1 LHQTKWDHKR
11 SFTPYLFTHPRRN
24 LREEVLLLLTKKIA
38 LVVLTIAAAAPGPVF
53 AAEWPYWRGPRSN
66 NVSDETGL
74 PSRWTRDGENMLWRA
89 SWTGRST
96 PVALEG
102 RVCASGRAELRLES
116 VACWDARDGRKLW
129 ERRFP
134 VYNTTIPFSRV
145 GWASVTADPETGYL
159 YAQNGDG
166 HLLCLDRD
174 GKTVWERRLGEE
186 MGRSSGYGGRTHT
199 PLVDGAQLIMSVVGT
214 GWGDL
219 SALRQRYVAF
229 DKHTGTVTWIATPS
243 DAVVEDFNNQANAVV
258 AEIGG
263 RRLIIGGGADGWIYA
278 IRSETG
284 DLQWKFRLSQKS
296 LNSPVTVVGSTVYAT
311 SNGEPVEGNFLGQ
324 IVALDGSG
332 SGDVTATA
340 RIWNTDAVMAGFAAP
355 VYHAGRLYVVDDSAN
370 LRALDAR
377 TGKPLFETNLGT
389 VGRIAPLFADG
400 KIYATEVNGHIT
412 ILKAHADRFEV
423 LDHDALTAP
432 EGRQT
437 ELWGGFAAAYGRLY
451 FMAEDGLYA
460 LGDKTKPFP
469 AVARRASAV
478 PARAASIRSADPAS
492 VLVLPAEAQI
502 FADKDLA
509 FEVRAFDPTG
519 RPVQAPA
526 GAAYTIE
533 GLSGTVGA
541 DGRFRPDPAAGNQA
555 GKVKVSLAGKDAVA
569 RVRVFQPLPWS
580 EDFEGGKLPPYFLG
594 AGRFTIADLE
604 GSKVLHKA
612 PVQTGLN
619 RATAFIG
626 PASMQAYTI
635 EADLRAAKRGRRM
648 PDLGLMNGGYTLDL
662 QGNHQRLQVRSW
674 ASELAFSKQV
684 EFPWQPDVWYRMR
697 LRVEPGPAKV
707 VVRGKV
713 WPKSEPEPGAWT
725 IEYEDAS
732 GIPGGAPGI
741 YADSSTEL
749 AFDNVQVVV
758 NR

>member
-1 LHQTKWDHKR
+1 MPRHGIWYLVMMHKAA
-11 SFTPYLFTHPRRN
+11 FVF
-24 LREEVLLLLTKKIA
+24 LLS
-38 LVVLTIAAAAPGPVF
+38 AAAGSAD
-53 AAEWPYWRGPRSN
+53 EWPYWRGPHSN

-74 PSRWTRDGENMLWRA
+74 PSRWTRGGENMLWRA
-89 SWTGRST
+89 AWVGRST
-96 PVALEG
+96 PVAFDG
-102 RVCASGRAELRLES
+102 RVCASGRADLRFEA
-116 VACWDARDGRKLW
+116 VGCWSAQDGRKLW

-145 GWASVTADPETGYL
+145 GWASVTADPQTGYL

-174 GKTVWERRLGEE
+174 GKTVWQRRLGEE

-199 PLVDGAQLIMSVVGT
+199 PLLDGERLIMSVVGT

-229 DKHTGTVTWIATPS
+229 DKKTGAVNWIATPS
-243 DAVVEDFNNQANAVV
+243 DASVEDFNNQANAVV

-278 IRSETG
+278 IRAETG
-284 DLQWKFRLSQKS
+284 ELQWKFRLSQKS
-296 LNSPVTVVGSTVYAT
+296 LNSPVTLVGSTVYAT

-324 IVALDGSG
+324 IVAIDGSG
-332 SGDVTATA
+332 SGDITATG
-340 RIWNTDAVMAGFAAP
+340 RLWHVDGVMAGFAAP
-355 VYHAGRLYVVDDSAN
+355 VYLGGRLYVVDDSAG
-370 LRALDAR
+370 LRALDAK
-377 TGKPLFETNLGT
+377 TGRLLFETNLGT
-389 VGRIAPLFADG
+389 VGRAAPLFADG
-400 KIYATEVNGHIT
+400 KIYATEVNGHVT
-412 ILKAHADRFEV
+412 ILKALDDRFEV
-423 LDHDALTAP
+423 LDRDALTTP

-437 ELWGGFAAAYGRLY
+437 EVWGSVVAAYGRLY
-451 FMAEDGLYA
+451 FMAEDGLYCV
-460 LGDKTKPFP
+460 GDKAKPFP
-469 AVARRASAV
+469 AHARRAGPGAPRHTV
-478 PARAASIRSADPAS
+478 RPATSGGPASI
-492 VLVLPAEAQI
+492 LLLPAEAQVS
-502 FADKDLA
+502 ADEELV
-509 FEVRAFDPTG
+509 FEVRAFDASGKAVGVPG
-519 RPVQAPA
+519 
-526 GAAYTIE
+526 GALFALE
-533 GLSGTVGA
+533 GLQGTVTA

-555 GKVKVSLAGKDAVA
+555 GKVKVTVAGKEAPA
-569 RVRVFQPLPWS
+569 RVRVFEPLPFS
-580 EDFEGGKLPPYFLG
+580 EDFEGGKVPAYFLG
-594 AGRFTIADLE
+594 AGRFSIADLD

-626 PASMQAYTI
+626 PASLQGYTI
-635 EADLRAAKRGRRM
+635 EADLRAAKKGRRM

-684 EFPWQPDVWYRMR
+684 EFPWQPDIWYRMK
-697 LRVEPGPAKV
+697 LRVDPTAARV
-707 VVRGKV
+707 LVRGKV
-713 WPKSEPEPGAWT
+713 WPKSEPEPHAWT

-732 GIPGGAPGI
+732 GIPGGAPGL

-749 AFDNVQVVV
+749 AFDNVKVVV

>member
-1 LHQTKWDHKR
+1 MKMTGL
-11 SFTPYLFTHPRRN
+11 SLALLALLANPPHPARA
-24 LREEVLLLLTKKIA
+24 E
-38 LVVLTIAAAAPGPVF
+38 
-53 AAEWPYWRGPRSN
+53 EWPSWRGPRSN
-66 NVSDETGL
+66 NISEETGL
-74 PSRWTRDGENMLWRA
+74 PSRWTRGGENMLWRA
-89 SWTGRST
+89 DWVGRST
-96 PVALEG
+96 PAVFDG
-102 RVCASGRAELRLES
+102 RVCASGRAEFRFEA
-116 VACWDARDGRKLW
+116 VACWDARDGKKLW

-134 VYNTTIPFSRV
+134 VYNTTIPFPRV

-199 PLVDGAQLIMSVVGT
+199 PLVDGRHLIMSLVGT

-219 SALRQRYVAF
+219 SALRQRYAAF
-229 DKHTGTVTWIATPS
+229 DKRTGAVSWIATPS

-278 IRSETG
+278 LRAETG
-284 DLQWKFRLSQKS
+284 ELQWKFRMSQKS
-296 LNSPVTVVGSTVYAT
+296 LNSPVTVVGNTVYAT
-311 SNGEPVEGNFLGQ
+311 SNGEPAVGNFLGQ

-340 RIWNTDAVMAGFAAP
+340 RIWNTDAVLAGFAAP
-355 VYHAGRLYVVDDSAN
+355 VFHAGRLYVVDDSAN
-370 LRALDAR
+370 LRALDAK
-377 TGKPLFETNLGT
+377 TGKLLFETNLGT
-389 VGRIAPLFADG
+389 IGRAAPLLADG
-400 KIYATEVNGHIT
+400 KIYATEVNGHVT
-412 ILKAHADRFEV
+412 ILRALEDRFEV
-423 LDHDALTAP
+423 LDRDALTAT

-451 FMAEDGLYA
+451 FMAEDGVYA
-460 LGDKTKPFP
+460 LGDKAKTFP
-469 AVARRASAV
+469 ARPAVRRPGAGDTRTATP
-478 PARAASIRSADPAS
+478 PAGEAAS
-492 VLVLPAEAQI
+492 VLLVPAETQVA
-502 FADKDLA
+502 AGNELA
-509 FEVRAFDPTG
+509 LAVRAFDANG
-519 RPVQAPA
+519 NEVRVAP
-526 GAAYTIE
+526 GAAFALE
-533 GLSGTVGA
+533 SLKGTVSA

-555 GKVKVSLAGKDAVA
+555 GRVKVTLAGKEAVA

-580 EDFEGGKLPPYFLG
+580 EDFEAGKVPSHFLG
-594 AGRFTIADLE
+594 AGRFTIADLD

-612 PVQTGLN
+612 PAQTGLN
-619 RATAFIG
+619 RGIAFIG
-626 PASMQAYTI
+626 PSSMTGYTI
-635 EADLRAAKRGRRM
+635 EADLRASKRGRRM
-648 PDLGLMNGGYTLDL
+648 ADIGLINGGYTLDL

-674 ASELAFSKQV
+674 ASELSFSKQV

-697 LRVEPGPAKV
+697 LRVEPAAAKV

-713 WPKSEPEPGAWT
+713 WPKTEPEPAAWT

-732 GIPGGAPGI
+732 GILSGAPAL

-749 AFDNVQVVV
+749 DFDNVQVMV

>member
-1 LHQTKWDHKR
+1 
-11 SFTPYLFTHPRRN
+11 
-24 LREEVLLLLTKKIA
+24 
-38 LVVLTIAAAAPGPVF
+38 
-53 AAEWPYWRGPRSN
+53 
-66 NVSDETGL
+66 
-74 PSRWTRDGENMLWRA
+74 MLWRA
-89 SWTGRST
+89 DWVGRST
-96 PVALEG
+96 PAVFDG
-102 RVCASGRAELRLES
+102 RVCASGRAELRFEV
-116 VACWDARDGRKLW
+116 VACWNAGDGRKLW

-166 HLLCLDRD
+166 HLLCLDRE
-174 GKTVWERRLGEE
+174 GKTVWERRMGEE

-199 PLVDGAQLIMSVVGT
+199 PLLDGQQLIISVVGT

-219 SALRQRYVAF
+219 GALRQRYVSF
-229 DKHTGTVTWIATPS
+229 DKRTGTVIWIATPS

-278 IRSETG
+278 LRSETG
-284 DLQWKFRLSQKS
+284 ELQWKFRLSQKS
-296 LNSPVTVVGSTVYAT
+296 LNSPVTVVGTTVYAT
-311 SNGEPVEGNFLGQ
+311 SNGEPVDGNFLGQ
-324 IVALDGSG
+324 IVAIDGSG
-332 SGDVTATA
+332 NGDVTDTA
-340 RIWNTDAVMAGFAAP
+340 RLWNTDAVLAGFAAP
-355 VYHAGRLYVVDDSAN
+355 VFHAGRLYIVDDSAN
-370 LRALDAR
+370 LRALDAK
-377 TGKPLFETNLGT
+377 TGKLLFETNLGT
-389 VGRIAPLFADG
+389 IGRSAPLVADG
-400 KIYATEVNGHIT
+400 RLYTTEVNGHVT
-412 ILKAHADRFEV
+412 ILKALEDRFEV
-423 LDHDALTAP
+423 LDRDALTMP

-460 LGDKTKPFP
+460 LGDKAKPFP
-469 AVARRASAV
+469 ARPAAGRAGAGDTRTASPSAGE
-478 PARAASIRSADPAS
+478 AAS
-492 VLVLPAEAQI
+492 VLLLPAEAQLA
-502 FADKDLA
+502 ADKDLV
-509 FEVRAFDPTG
+509 FEVRAFDATG
-519 RPVQAPA
+519 KAVRVPS
-526 GAAYTIE
+526 GATFALE
-533 GLSGTVGA
+533 GLKGTVA
-541 DGRFRPDPAAGNQA
+541 PDGRFRPDPAAGNQA
-555 GKVKVSLAGKDAVA
+555 GKIKVTVAGKEAA
-569 RVRVFQPLPWS
+569 SRVRVFQPLPWS
-580 EDFEGGKLPPYFLG
+580 EDFEGGRVPAYFLG

-626 PASMQAYTI
+626 PSSMSGYTI

-697 LRVEPGPAKV
+697 LRVEPAPAKV

-713 WPKSEPEPGAWT
+713 WPKSEPEPAAWT

-732 GIPGGAPGI
+732 GIAAGAPGI
-741 YADSSTEL
+741 YADSSTDL
-749 AFDNVQVVV
+749 DFDNVQVMV

>member
-1 LHQTKWDHKR
+1 
-11 SFTPYLFTHPRRN
+11 
-24 LREEVLLLLTKKIA
+24 
-38 LVVLTIAAAAPGPVF
+38 
-53 AAEWPYWRGPRSN
+53 
-66 NVSDETGL
+66 
-74 PSRWTRDGENMLWRA
+74 M
-89 SWTGRST
+89 
-96 PVALEG
+96 
-102 RVCASGRAELRLES
+102 
-116 VACWDARDGRKLW
+116 VACWNASDGKKLW

-166 HLLCLDRD
+166 HLFCLDRD

-199 PLVDGAQLIMSVVGT
+199 PLVDGRQLIISVVGT

-219 SALRQRYVAF
+219 SALRQRYFAF
-229 DKHTGTVTWIATPS
+229 DKRTGAVIWIATPS
-243 DAVVEDFNNQANAVV
+243 DAAVEDFNNQANAVV
-258 AEIGG
+258 TEIGG

-278 IRSETG
+278 LRSETG
-284 DLQWKFRLSQKS
+284 ELQWKFRLSQKS
-296 LNSPVTVVGSTVYAT
+296 LNSPVTVVGNTVYAT

-324 IVALDGSG
+324 VVAIDGSG
-332 SGDVTATA
+332 SGDITATA
-340 RIWNTDAVMAGFAAP
+340 RLWHLDGVLAGFAAP
-355 VYHAGRLYVVDDSAN
+355 VVLGDRLYVVDDSAG
-370 LRALDAR
+370 LRALDAKS
-377 TGKPLFETNLGT
+377 GKPLFETNLGT
-389 VGRIAPLFADG
+389 VGRAAPLFADG

-412 ILKAHADRFEV
+412 ILKALDDRFEA
-423 LDHDALTAP
+423 LDRDALTTP

-469 AVARRASAV
+469 APAPPVTGVTREMAS
-478 PARAASIRSADPAS
+478 PSSAEPAS
-492 VLVLPAEAQI
+492 LLLRPAEAQI
-502 FADKDLA
+502 GADKDLA
-509 FEVRAFDPTG
+509 FEVRAFDASG
-519 RPVQAPA
+519 KAA
-526 GAAYTIE
+526 GLPGGALFALE
-533 GLSGTVGA
+533 GLKGTVTP

-555 GKVKVSLAGKDAVA
+555 GKVKVTVAGKEAVA

-580 EDFEGGKLPPYFLG
+580 EDFEGGKVPGYFLG
-594 AGRFTIADLE
+594 AGRFTIGDLE

-626 PASMQAYTI
+626 PASMSGYTI
-635 EADLRAAKRGRRM
+635 DADLRATKKGRRM

-674 ASELAFSKQV
+674 ASELAFSRQV

-697 LRVEPGPAKV
+697 LRVEPTAAKV

-713 WPKSEPEPGAWT
+713 WPKSEPEPSAWT
-725 IEYEDAS
+725 IEYEDPS
-732 GIPGGAPGI
+732 GIMSGAPGL
-741 YADSSTEL
+741 YADSLTEL
-749 AFDNVQVVV
+749 DFDNVQVMV

>member
-1 LHQTKWDHKR
+1 MKLTAL
-11 SFTPYLFTHPRRN
+11 SLAV
-24 LREEVLLLLTKKIA
+24 LVLLASPPRPLR
-38 LVVLTIAAAAPGPVF
+38 GE
-53 AAEWPYWRGPRSN
+53 EWPSWRGPRSN
-66 NVSDETGL
+66 NISEETGL
-74 PSRWTRDGENMLWRA
+74 PSRWTRGGENMLWRA
-89 SWTGRST
+89 EWVGRST
-96 PVALEG
+96 PAVFDG
-102 RVCASGRAELRLES
+102 RVCASGRAEQRFEA
-116 VACWDARDGRKLW
+116 VACWDARDGKKLW

-134 VYNTTIPFSRV
+134 VYNTTIPFTRV

-199 PLVDGAQLIMSVVGT
+199 PLVDGQNLIMSVVGT

-229 DKHTGTVTWIATPS
+229 DKRTGAVTWIATPS

-278 IRSETG
+278 LRAETG
-284 DLQWKFRLSQKS
+284 ELQWKFRMSQKS
-296 LNSPVTVVGSTVYAT
+296 LNSPVTVVGNTVYAT
-311 SNGEPVEGNFLGQ
+311 SNGEPVDGNFLGQ
-324 IVALDGSG
+324 IVALDGAG
-332 SGDVTATA
+332 RGDVTATA
-340 RIWNTDAVMAGFAAP
+340 RIWHTDAILAGFAAP
-355 VYHAGRLYVVDDSAN
+355 VFHAGRLYVVDDSAN
-370 LRALDAR
+370 LHAFDAK
-377 TGKPLFETNLGT
+377 TGKALFETNLGT
-389 VGRIAPLFADG
+389 IGRAAPLVADG
-400 KIYATEVNGHIT
+400 KLYTTEVNGHVT
-412 ILKAHADRFEV
+412 ILRALEDRFEV
-423 LDHDALTAP
+423 LDRDALTAP
-432 EGRQT
+432 EGRQI

-460 LGDKTKPFP
+460 LGDKAKPFP
-469 AVARRASAV
+469 ARPAAPRASG
-478 PARAASIRSADPAS
+478 AATPSAGEAAS
-492 VLVLPAEAQI
+492 VLLVPAEAQV
-502 FADKDLA
+502 AVDRDVA
-509 FEVRAFDPTG
+509 FEVRGFDAAG
-519 RPVQAPA
+519 KAVRVAP
-526 GAAYTIE
+526 GAAFALE
-533 GLSGTVGA
+533 GLAGTVSP

-555 GKVKVSLAGKDAVA
+555 GKVKLTLAGKEAVA

-580 EDFEGGKLPPYFLG
+580 EDFEGGKVPGYFLG
-594 AGRFTIADLE
+594 AGRFTIADLD

-619 RATAFIG
+619 RGIAFIG
-626 PASMQAYTI
+626 PASMSGYTI
-635 EADLRAAKRGRRM
+635 EADLRAVKRGRRM
-648 PDLGLMNGGYTLDL
+648 PDIGLINGGYTLDL

-697 LRVEPGPAKV
+697 LRVEPAAAKV

-713 WPKSEPEPGAWT
+713 WPKSEPEPAAWT

-732 GIPGGAPGI
+732 GILSGAPAL

-749 AFDNVQVVV
+749 HFDNVQVMV

>member
-1 LHQTKWDHKR
+1 MA
-11 SFTPYLFTHPRRN
+11 
-24 LREEVLLLLTKKIA
+24 LLT
-38 LVVLTIAAAAPGPVF
+38 VLTAPALTLE
-53 AAEWPYWRGPRSN
+53 AAEWPSWRGPHSN
-66 NVSDETGL
+66 NVSEETGL
-74 PSRWTRDGENMLWRA
+74 PSRWTRGGENMLWRVD
-89 SWTGRST
+89 WVGRST
-96 PVALEG
+96 PAVFDG
-102 RVCASGRAELRLES
+102 RVCASGRADLRFES

-166 HLLCLDRD
+166 HLICLDRA
-174 GKTVWERRLGEE
+174 GKTIWDRRLGEE

-199 PLVDGAQLIMSVVGT
+199 PLVDGGQLIMSVVGT

-219 SALRQRYVAF
+219 SALRQRYIAF
-229 DKHTGTVTWIATPS
+229 DKRTGAVTWISTPG
-243 DAVVEDFNNQANAVV
+243 DAPVEDFNNQANAVA

-278 IRSETG
+278 IRAGTG
-284 DLQWKFRLSQKS
+284 ELQWKFRMSQKS

-324 IVALDGSG
+324 VVALDGSG
-332 SGDVTATA
+332 SGDITSTA
-340 RIWNTDAVMAGFAAP
+340 RRWHLDGVLAGFAAP
-355 VYHAGRLYVVDDSAN
+355 VFLDGRLYVVDDSAG
-370 LRALDAR
+370 LRAIDAS
-377 TGKPLFETNLGT
+377 TGKQLFETNLGT
-389 VGRIAPLFADG
+389 VGRMAPLFADG
-400 KIYATEVNGHIT
+400 KIYATEVNGHVT
-412 ILKAHADRFEV
+412 ILKALADRFEV
-423 LDHDALTAP
+423 LDRDALTAP

-451 FMAEDGLYA
+451 FMAEDGLYS
-460 LGDKTKPFP
+460 LGNKSKPFP
-469 AVARRASAV
+469 
-478 PARAASIRSADPAS
+478 PAASRPAARTVAATS
-492 VLVLPAEAQI
+492 PAAAGEPTSFAIHPAEAQLA
-502 FADKDLA
+502 ADKELA
-509 FEVRAFDPTG
+509 FSVRGFDAMG
-519 RPVQAPA
+519 RDARVPG
-526 GAAYTIE
+526 GAAFTLE
-533 GLSGTVGA
+533 GLKGTITA

-555 GKVKVSLAGKDAVA
+555 GKVKVTVAGKDAVS
-569 RVRVFQPLPWS
+569 RVRVFRALPWT
-580 EDFEGGKLPPYFLG
+580 EDFEGGKVPAHFLG
-594 AGRFTIADLE
+594 AGRFTIADME

-619 RATAFIG
+619 RGVAFMG
-626 PASMQAYTI
+626 PASLADYTI

-648 PDLGLMNGGYTLDL
+648 PDIGLINGGYTLDL

-697 LRVEPGPAKV
+697 LRVEPTAAKV
-707 VVRGKV
+707 IVRGKV
-713 WPKSEPEPGAWT
+713 WPRAEPEPAAWT

-732 GIPGGAPGI
+732 GIASGAPAL
-741 YADSSTEL
+741 YAESSTEL
-749 AFDNVQVVV
+749 AFDNVQVME

>member
-1 LHQTKWDHKR
+1 MKL
-11 SFTPYLFTHPRRN
+11 
-24 LREEVLLLLTKKIA
+24 
-38 LVVLTIAAAAPGPVF
+38 IAAAVSVLAI
-53 AAEWPYWRGPRSN
+53 AAGSTAARAEEWPYFRGPRSN
-66 NVSDETGL
+66 GVSEEKAL
-74 PSRWTRDGENMLWRA
+74 PSKWTRGGENMLWRA
-89 SWTGRST
+89 DWIGRST
-96 PVALEG
+96 PVVFEG
-102 RVCASGRAELRLES
+102 RVCASGRAEQRLEA
-116 VACWDARDGRKLW
+116 VACWDAKDGRKLW

-145 GWASVTADPETGYL
+145 GWASVTADPATGYL

-166 HLLCLDRD
+166 HLFCLDRD

-199 PLVDGAQLIMSVVGT
+199 PLLDGDQLVMSVVGT

-219 SALRQRYVAF
+219 GALRQRYASF
-229 DKHTGTVTWIATPS
+229 DKRTGAVLWIATPS
-243 DAVVEDFNNQANAVV
+243 DAVVEDFNNQANAVA

-278 IRSETG
+278 LRAETG
-284 DLQWKFRLSQKS
+284 ELQWKYRMSQKS
-296 LNSPVTVVGSTVYAT
+296 LNSPVTVVGNTVYAT
-311 SNGEPVEGNFLGQ
+311 SNGEPVDGNFLGQ
-324 IVALDGSG
+324 IVALDGTG

-355 VYHAGRLYVVDDSAN
+355 VFDAGRLYVVDDAAN
-370 LRALDAR
+370 LKAVDAK
-377 TGKPLFETNLGT
+377 TGRILFETNLGT
-389 VGRIAPLFADG
+389 VGRSAPLLADG
-400 KIYATEVNGHIT
+400 KLYATEVNGHVT
-412 ILKAHADRFEV
+412 ILKPLADRFEV
-423 LDHDALTAP
+423 LDQDALTA
-432 EGRQT
+432 EGRQI

-460 LGDKTKPFP
+460 LGDKSKPFP
-469 AVARRASAV
+469 SLPARRA
-478 PARAASIRSADPAS
+478 PAAAASTAGLSPGEAAS
-492 VLVLPAEAQI
+492 VLVVPAEAQLET
-502 FADKDLA
+502 AKDLA
-509 FEVRAFDPTG
+509 FEVRAFDAAG
-519 RPVQAPA
+519 KPVRVPA
-526 GAAYTIE
+526 GATFTLE
-533 GLSGTVGA
+533 GLKGTISA

-555 GKVKVSLAGKDAVA
+555 GKVKATAGGKEAVS
-569 RVRVFQPLPWS
+569 RVRVFAPLPWS
-580 EDFEGGKLPPYFLG
+580 EDFEGGKVPAYFLG

-626 PASMQAYTI
+626 PASMAGYTI

-674 ASELAFSKQV
+674 ASELAFAKQI

-697 LRVEPGPAKV
+697 LRVEPAATKV

-713 WPKSEPEPGAWT
+713 WPKAEPEPAAWT
-725 IEYEDAS
+725 IEYEDPS
-732 GIPGGAPGI
+732 GIATGAPGL
-741 YADSSTEL
+741 YADSSTDL
-749 AFDNVQVVV
+749 DIDNVQVMV

>member
-1 LHQTKWDHKR
+1 MKL
-11 SFTPYLFTHPRRN
+11 SGVSLA
-24 LREEVLLLLTKKIA
+24 LLA
-38 LVVLTIAAAAPGPVF
+38 LVAGAASPLRAE
-53 AAEWPYWRGPRSN
+53 EWPSWRGPRSN
-66 NVSDETGL
+66 NISEETGL
-74 PSRWTRDGENMLWRA
+74 PSRWTRGGENMLWRA
-89 SWTGRST
+89 EWVGRST
-96 PVALEG
+96 PAVFDG
-102 RVCASGRAELRLES
+102 RVCASGRAEQRFEA

-199 PLVDGAQLIMSVVGT
+199 PLVDGPNLIMSVVGT

-219 SALRQRYVAF
+219 SALRQRYAAF
-229 DKHTGTVTWIATPS
+229 DKRTGAVVWIATPS

-278 IRSETG
+278 LRAETG
-284 DLQWKFRLSQKS
+284 ELQWKFRMSQKS
-296 LNSPVTVVGSTVYAT
+296 LNSPVTVVGNTVYAT
-311 SNGEPVEGNFLGQ
+311 SNGEPVDGNFLGQ

-340 RIWNTDAVMAGFAAP
+340 RIWNTDAILAGFAAP
-355 VYHAGRLYVVDDSAN
+355 VFHAGRLYVVDDSAN
-370 LRALDAR
+370 LRAFDAK

-389 VGRIAPLFADG
+389 VGRAAPLIADG
-400 KIYATEVNGHIT
+400 KLYATEVNGHVT
-412 ILKAHADRFEV
+412 ILRALDDRFEV
-423 LDHDALTAP
+423 LDRDALTAP
-432 EGRQT
+432 EGRQI

-460 LGDKTKPFP
+460 LGDKAKPFP
-469 AVARRASAV
+469 ARPAAPRASSA
-478 PARAASIRSADPAS
+478 PAPAAGEAASLL
-492 VLVLPAEAQI
+492 LVPAEAQV
-502 FADKDLA
+502 AVDKELA
-509 FEVRAFDPTG
+509 FEVRGFDAAG
-519 RPVQAPA
+519 KPVRVAP
-526 GAAYTIE
+526 GATFALE
-533 GLSGTVGA
+533 GLSGTVSA

-555 GKVKVSLAGKDAVA
+555 GKVKVALAGKEAVS
-569 RVRVFQPLPWS
+569 RVRVFKPLPWS
-580 EDFEGGKLPPYFLG
+580 EDFEAGKVPGYFLG
-594 AGRFTIADLE
+594 AGRFTITDLE

-626 PASMQAYTI
+626 PSSLSGYTI
-635 EADLRAAKRGRRM
+635 EADLRAVKRGRRM

-674 ASELAFSKQV
+674 ASELGFSKQI

-697 LRVEPGPAKV
+697 LRVDPAPAKV

-713 WPKSEPEPGAWT
+713 WPKSEPEPAAWT
-725 IEYEDAS
+725 IEYEDPS
-732 GIPGGAPGI
+732 GILAGAPGL
-741 YADSSTEL
+741 YAESSTEL
-749 AFDNVQVVV
+749 DFDNVQVMV